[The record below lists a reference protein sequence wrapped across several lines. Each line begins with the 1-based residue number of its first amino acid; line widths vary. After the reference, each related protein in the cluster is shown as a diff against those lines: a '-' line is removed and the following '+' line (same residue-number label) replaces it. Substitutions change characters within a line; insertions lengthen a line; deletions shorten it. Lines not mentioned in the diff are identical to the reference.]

1 MAQNFFELFDLK
13 KSFNI
18 DENALLRAYQREISR
33 FHPDRFSSSSESEKL
48 QAIKNTALINS
59 AYSALK
65 SPLNRAEYLLNMEG
79 INPFDEKDTTMD
91 SNFLLSQIKLRE
103 DLEVIKEKKDSLA
116 LNNFIDHIKSFIR
129 VNISSISDAFT
140 NLCDFKLA
148 TVLVREL
155 KFYEQLNTDASSLM
169 DEWL

>member
-1 MAQNFFELFDLK
+1 MVKNFFELFNLK